1 MEAIVI
7 IALFAL
13 WVNPLI
19 GLLINIEIDKRPD
32 QKKKY
37 VLLSVGTIT
46 IIGLAL
52 FTGISTASLYVD
64 YFLLG
69 LLYLAICVLLWIGAS
84 LNDKP
89 VSILS
94 IVLMVIVFGSG
105 YLLGTIGMLI
115 LGIGVAESEPSR
127 TVRINN
133 STLYREYNL
142 GFVTSSW
149 GGSEV
154 ALFTSFRWFPFVE
167 REFFSKKY
175 VGDLYKSN
183 PGKSERF
190 TTPDNSR
197 VNTTPS
203 FYGTDFK
210 LTYDTTKNE
219 LILSYGSKRDTLY
232 LDR

>member
-1 MEAIVI
+1 MGAFI

-13 WVNPLI
+13 WANPLI
-19 GLLINIEIDKRPD
+19 GLFINIGIDKRPEE
-32 QKKKY
+32 QKKY
-37 VLLSVGTIT
+37 VLLSVGTIAV
-46 IIGLAL
+46 IGLAL
-52 FTGISTASLYVD
+52 FTGISTVSLYID

-69 LLYLAICVLLWIGAS
+69 LFYLAICVLLWIGVS

-89 VSILS
+89 VSVLS

-105 YLLGTIGMLI
+105 YLLSTIGMLI
-115 LGIGVAESEPSR
+115 LGVGVAESEPSR
-127 TVRINN
+127 SVRINN

-154 ALFTSFRWFPFVE
+154 AMFTSFRWFPFIE
-167 REFFSKKY
+167 REFFSKQY
-175 VGDLYKSN
+175 IGDLYKSD

-190 TTPDNSR
+190 ATPKNSQ

-219 LILSYGSKRDTLY
+219 LILSYGSEQDTLH

>member
-1 MEAIVI
+1 MGVFI
-7 IALFAL
+7 IALFSL
-13 WVNPLI
+13 WANPLI
-19 GLLINIEIDKRPD
+19 GLFINTGIDKRPD
-32 QKKKY
+32 KQKKY
-37 VLLSVGTIT
+37 VLLSVGTIA

-52 FTGISTASLYVD
+52 STSISTASLYVD

-69 LLYLAICVLLWIGAS
+69 LFYLAICVLFWIGAS
-84 LNDKP
+84 LNGKP

-105 YLLGTIGMLI
+105 YLLSTIGMLF
-115 LGIGVAESEPSR
+115 LGIGLARSEPSR
-127 TVRINN
+127 SVRINN
-133 STLYREYNL
+133 STLYREYNRE
-142 GFVTSSW
+142 FVTSSW

-154 ALFTSFRWFPFVE
+154 SLFTSFRWFPFVE

-175 VGDLYKSN
+175 IGELYRSN
-183 PGKSERF
+183 PSKSERF
-190 TTPDNSR
+190 ATPENSR

-219 LILSYGSKRDTLY
+219 LILSYGSKRDTLH